1 MTVPVAVIIMKCM
14 AKQPGERFQS
24 VADLYE
30 SLAKVTA
37 QAA

>member
-1 MTVPVAVIIMKCM
+1 MKCLE
-14 AKQPGERFQS
+14 KEPGARFQS

>member
-1 MTVPVAVIIMKCM
+1 MKCM
-14 AKQPGERFQS
+14 EKEPGKRFAS